1 MRKGTVIE
9 KKYSSKFQ
17 KMGFVLK
24 DCDHLCFGKW
34 QIINQ
39 CKELIQLSS
48 MFSSAWKH
56 PEDALSSLF
65 GAGHGITRKND
76 VLLVL
81 VGNFALSDQR

>member
-1 MRKGTVIE
+1 
-9 KKYSSKFQ
+9 
-17 KMGFVLK
+17 
-24 DCDHLCFGKW
+24 
-34 QIINQ
+34 
-39 CKELIQLSS
+39 